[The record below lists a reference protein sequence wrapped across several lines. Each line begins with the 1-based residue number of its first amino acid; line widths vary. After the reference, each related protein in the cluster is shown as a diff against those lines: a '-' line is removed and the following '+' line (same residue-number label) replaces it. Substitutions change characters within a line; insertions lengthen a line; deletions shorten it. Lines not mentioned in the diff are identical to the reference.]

1 MKLNGE
7 IRAIFDGDEAPALD
21 DMIFLGYRGSIAH
34 GTYAPS
40 SDPNSIDDKDLMGV
54 FVAPVEHYL
63 GFGRRET
70 YEKWM
75 GEWDTVSYELR
86 KYVRLLL
93 KSNPTLLSMLWLKN
107 EHVLLATPTWERL
120 VENRHLFVSRQA
132 YHSFVGYAR
141 SQIRKMTRLAKPK
154 ETTEKELELVGD
166 EINFREGRTVND
178 PMFKHL
184 DYETYSLNNLR
195 AYRNALRG
203 QTGYMGQ
210 KRKSLVEKYGFDTK
224 NAAHTIRLLRMGVE
238 FLRDGE
244 LQVWREDAQEL
255 LAIKH
260 GERTLESIET
270 ETRKLFEVAEEEYNR
285 SSLPERPDRDSAER
299 LLVEMIREHQEH

>member
-1 MKLNGE
+1 MRLDDEVRN
-7 IRAIFDGDEAPALD
+7 IFDGAGAPVLE

-54 FVAPVEHYL
+54 FVGPTEHYL
-63 GFGRRET
+63 GFGRQEIF
-70 YEKWM
+70 EKWV

-86 KYVRLLL
+86 KFVRLLL
-93 KSNPTLLSMLWLKN
+93 KSNPTLLSMLWLEE
-107 EHVLLATPTWERL
+107 EHVLLETPAWTRL
-120 VENRHLFVSRQA
+120 VENRRLFVSRQV

-154 ETTEKELELVGD
+154 ESVEAELGLVGV
-166 EINFREGRTVND
+166 EIQFREGRTVND
-178 PMFKHL
+178 PTFKHP

-195 AYRNALRG
+195 AHRNALKG

-210 KRKSLVEKYGFDTK
+210 KRKALVEEHGFDTK

-244 LQVWREDAQEL
+244 LQVYREDAPDL
-255 LAIKH
+255 LAIKR
-260 GERTLESIET
+260 GERSIESIEA
-270 ETRKLFEVAEEEYNR
+270 ETAELFRVAEEEHDN
-285 SSLPERPDRDSAER
+285 SSLPERPDRESVEK
-299 LLVEMIREHQEH
+299 LLVEMIRAHQER